1 MKSYRQMMTVSSLL
15 NNMTKQIKEME
26 HKLPSEPAL
35 LGGIILD
42 YLHEAYSEGKKEGE
56 KQLQNMMK
64 NN

>member
-1 MKSYRQMMTVSSLL
+1 MITVSSLL
-15 NNMTKQIKEME
+15 NNMTNQIKELE
-26 HKLPSEPAL
+26 SKLPTEPAL

-64 NN
+64 SN